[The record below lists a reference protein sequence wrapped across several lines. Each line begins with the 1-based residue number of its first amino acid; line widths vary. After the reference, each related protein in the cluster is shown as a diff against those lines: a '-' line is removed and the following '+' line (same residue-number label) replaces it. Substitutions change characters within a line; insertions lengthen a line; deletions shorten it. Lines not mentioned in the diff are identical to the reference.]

1 MPRNRKVFLSHTP
14 EDTER
19 CAPIAQALKG
29 HYINCWFETKRYETG
44 QQLSERTLRAIQGR
58 DIFLRICTSA
68 AQRSSQMK
76 LEAEAFRRL
85 QAEDR
90 QRGEG
95 ERRLLINV
103 ILDPGYVREPG
114 SASDLTIDAVDKPLS
129 AWIVALYRELGQIKA
144 TREMSTRTLSVIV
157 TIGVALALL
166 AMVYLAAHFNWI
178 GFGTG
183 SFVP

>member
-14 EDTER
+14 EDATR

-29 HYINCWFETKRYETG
+29 RYLNCWFETKRYETG

-58 DIFLRICTSA
+58 DIFLRICTPA

-85 QAEDR
+85 QAED
-90 QRGEG
+90 QRRGAS
-95 ERRLLINV
+95 ERRLFINV
-103 ILDPGYVREPG
+103 ILDSGYVREPG
-114 SASDLTIDAVDKPLS
+114 RESDLTIDAVGKPLS
-129 AWIVALYRELGQIKA
+129 AWMVALYRELGRMKA
-144 TREMSTRTLSVIV
+144 TREMSRRTLSVIV
-157 TIGVALALL
+157 TVGVALALL
-166 AMVYLAAHFNWI
+166 AMVYLAAHFNWT